1 MWKIERRVCC
11 SGLRWR
17 QYRIDRMEE
26 MTRVLLVGADVG
38 EEDDFD
44 RSMLEL
50 KSLAEACGK
59 QTVGIITQRM
69 ESINKAFYIGTGK
82 VAEVREYA
90 DECGAEEIIFDN
102 TLSPSQI
109 RNLTQEIDLP
119 IMDRTGLILDIFALR
134 ARTGEARLQ
143 VEMARLQYLL
153 PRLVGMRTSLGR
165 QGGTGGSMS
174 NKGSGEKQLELDRRK
189 IEHRISELRKELEVV
204 ERTRE
209 TQRKKR
215 STSRV
220 PQVALVGY
228 TNAGKSTIMNRM
240 LAEYGKVPEKQVLE
254 QDMLFATLETSV
266 RNIDPGDGRPFFL
279 SDTVG
284 FIHKLPH
291 GLVQAFRSTL
301 DEVRYAQ
308 LLIHVVDCSDED
320 YRHQMEVTKETL
332 KELKIGDISQIIV
345 YNKADKCHM
354 DDLPRVGENSIH
366 MAAGAGI
373 GIRELVELIQKKVYE
388 GHRQCAF
395 LIPYEQGGIASRLM
409 EQAVVLEQEYREDG
423 IYLLVRCHV
432 QDASRYE
439 QYLIG

>member
-1 MWKIERRVCC
+1 
-11 SGLRWR
+11 
-17 QYRIDRMEE
+17 MEE
-26 MTRVLLVGADVG
+26 MVRVLLVGADTG
-38 EEDDFD
+38 EEDDFE
-44 RSMLEL
+44 RSMAEL

-90 DECGAEEIIFDN
+90 GECGAEEIIFDN

-109 RNLTQEIDLP
+109 RNLTKELDLP

-204 ERTRE
+204 ERTRD

-215 STSRV
+215 NASRI

-228 TNAGKSTIMNRM
+228 TNAGKSTILNRM
-240 LAEYGKVPEKQVLE
+240 LSEFGKVPEKQVLE

-266 RNIDPGDGRPFFL
+266 RTIDPGDGRPFFL

-308 LLIHVVDCSDED
+308 LLVQVVDCSDED
-320 YRHQMEVTKETL
+320 YRHQMEVTQETL

>member
-1 MWKIERRVCC
+1 
-11 SGLRWR
+11 
-17 QYRIDRMEE
+17 MEE
-26 MTRVLLVGADVG
+26 MVRVLLVGADTG

-50 KSLAEACGK
+50 KSLAEACNK
-59 QTVGIITQRM
+59 RTVGIITQRM
-69 ESINKAFYIGTGK
+69 ESVNKAFYIGTGK

-109 RNLTQEIDLP
+109 RNLTKELDLP

-189 IEHRISELRKELEVV
+189 IEHRISELKKELEVV
-204 ERTRE
+204 ERTRD

-215 STSRV
+215 NLSRI

-228 TNAGKSTIMNRM
+228 TNAGKSTILNRM
-240 LAEYGKVPEKQVLE
+240 LSEYGKVPEKQVLE

-308 LLIHVVDCSDED
+308 LLVQVVDCSDED

-345 YNKADKCHM
+345 YNKADKCQI
-354 DDLPRVGENSIH
+354 DFLPRVSENSIH

-373 GIRELVELIQKKVYE
+373 GIRELTELIQKKLYE
-388 GHRQCAF
+388 GHKECKF
-395 LIPYEQGGIASRLM
+395 LLPYEQGGIASRLM
-409 EQAVVLEQEYREDG
+409 EQAVILEQEYREDG
-423 IYLLVRCHV
+423 IYLRVRCDK
-432 QDASRYE
+432 QDADRYE
-439 QYLIG
+439 KYLCK

>member
-1 MWKIERRVCC
+1 
-11 SGLRWR
+11 
-17 QYRIDRMEE
+17 MEE
-26 MTRVLLVGADVG
+26 MIRVLLVGADTG

-59 QTVGIITQRM
+59 RAVGIVTQRM
-69 ESINKAFYIGTGK
+69 ESVNKAFYIGTGK

-109 RNLTQEIDLP
+109 RNLTQELDLP

-189 IEHRISELRKELEVV
+189 IEHRISELKKELEVV
-204 ERTRE
+204 ERTRD

-215 STSRV
+215 NASRI

-228 TNAGKSTIMNRM
+228 TNAGKSTILNRM
-240 LAEYGKVPEKQVLE
+240 LTEYGKVPDKQVLE

-291 GLVQAFRSTL
+291 GLVKAFRSTL

-308 LLIHVVDCSDED
+308 LLVQVVDCSDED
-320 YRHQMEVTKETL
+320 YRHQMEVTRETL

-345 YNKADKCHM
+345 YNKADKCQM
-354 DDLPRVGENSIH
+354 DLLPRVSENSIH

-373 GIRELVELIQKKVYE
+373 GIRELTELIQKKLYE
-388 GHRQCAF
+388 GQQERAF

-423 IYLLVRCHV
+423 IYLKVHCDN
-432 QDASRYE
+432 QDTARYE
-439 QYLIG
+439 KYLVEDM